1 MNDFNLILKK
11 HNKQFSYIE
20 IFLPWRYTFFSRLSF
35 FPGLAGVVSGY
46 FWIILQNFLSG
57 VFFMLLGI
65 ATLFIAFMVD
75 VGIIGIFLEKD
86 GYIIDNKKAPFKST
100 SVILKRDNLIST
112 EYINYNT
119 EAIKFLI
126 DQSQYRITQIEK
138 WKDSINRIVSVIG
151 SALLAFIVSYIM
163 ASELEN
169 SFKLK
174 SNLFVFLISA
184 IITLLWN
191 KMIKNMY
198 DSRIKKY
205 KSFKEDMEK
214 LFLQRLISEG

>member
-11 HNKQFSYIE
+11 HNKQFNYVG
-20 IFLPWRYTFFSRLSF
+20 IFLPCRYTFLSRLSF
-35 FPGLAGVVSGY
+35 LPGLTCVVSGY
-46 FWIILQNFLSG
+46 FWIILQNSLSG
-57 VFFMLLGI
+57 FFLMFLGI

-75 VGIIGIFLEKD
+75 VGIIRIFLEKD

-100 SVILKRDNLIST
+100 SVVLKRDNLINT

-138 WKDSINRIVSVIG
+138 WKESINRIASVMG
-151 SALLAFIVSYIM
+151 SSLLAFIASFII

-174 SNLFVFLISA
+174 SNLFVFLISV

-191 KMIKNMY
+191 KMIKDIY
-198 DSRIKKY
+198 DDRIKKY

-214 LFLQRLISEG
+214 LFLQRQISES